1 MEKINTFI
9 NIIAGIVSV
18 ISAVKA
24 WGLKKQTEKLR
35 DEISNRRDLH
45 DMVLNLRYCYEKI
58 GKLPARHLRGVKID
72 AEIAEIEKLMSAVSQ
87 LAIASDDKFSNPVL
101 GQKIN
106 GWKNTLS
113 KYNRYYEQKSA
124 EESIL
129 EIKHALQSDIALM
142 ISNGNKIIG

>member
-1 MEKINTFI
+1 MEEINTVI
-9 NIIAGIVSV
+9 NIIAGLVS
-18 ISAVKA
+18 IFSAVKA
-24 WGLKKQTEKLR
+24 WGWKNQTEKLR

-45 DMVLNLRYCYEKI
+45 DMVLNLHDCYEKI
-58 GKLPARHLRGVKID
+58 GKLPAKHSRGVKID

-106 GWKNTLS
+106 GWKNTLA
-113 KYNRYYEQKSA
+113 KYDRYYEQNST

-129 EIKHALQSDIALM
+129 EIKHALQSEIASM
-142 ISNGNKIIG
+142 ISNGKKYL

>member
-9 NIIAGIVSV
+9 NIIAGIVSIV
-18 ISAVKA
+18 SAVKA

-45 DMVLNLRYCYEKI
+45 DMVLNLRYCSEKI
-58 GKLPARHLRGVKID
+58 GKLPARHTRGVKIN
-72 AEIAEIEKLMSAVSQ
+72 EEVAEIEKLMSAVSQ
-87 LAIASDDKFSNPVL
+87 LAIASDAKFSNPVL

-106 GWKNTLS
+106 DWKNTLF
-113 KYNRYYEQKSA
+113 KYNRFYEQKSE

-129 EIKHALQSDIALM
+129 EIKHTLQSEIASM
-142 ISNGNKIIG
+142 ISNGNKYL

>member
-1 MEKINTFI
+1 MEEINTVI
-9 NIIAGIVSV
+9 NIIAGLVS
-18 ISAVKA
+18 IFSAVKA
-24 WGLKKQTEKLR
+24 WGWKNQTEKIR

-58 GKLPARHLRGVKID
+58 GKLPAKHLRGVKID
-72 AEIAEIEKLMSAVSQ
+72 AEIEEIEKLMSAVSQ

-106 GWKNTLS
+106 GWKNTLA

-129 EIKHALQSDIALM
+129 EIKHALQLDIALM
-142 ISNGNKIIG
+142 ISNGHKIIG